1 MSWLMRELSIARSE
15 ENPSYQMD
23 VKWSEFREAI
33 GFRWYLEH
41 RDECLTSED
50 LGFRIDD
57 CLVEYIGCQFSRLK
71 KGGISKE
78 EFELAMRVAE
88 AGIREDP
95 DLNAYE
101 ATLLGDGQPKLAG
114 EIYLDLARR
123 LVPHGKKQ
131 PRLLKEGAR
140 FARVVLA
147 PFMKE
152 TRWVIDWDIKSFS
165 RSLADNW
172 WRDPNHDELHNLIQD
187 SPRNAA
193 AWDTLELICKDAVER
208 DVVDLLPYELL
219 RWYFVASQGRLRR
232 PDVAP
237 IPRNRHKALGYRFRN
252 NEIRHTVR
260 LLELVG
266 MLEKDACEAVAKAI
280 HLAVRTIHRLSRKP
294 YWTLEDVRKDVQ
306 KRLQPPK

>member
-1 MSWLMRELSIARSE
+1 MSRLMRDLAIARCILLRDEEEAFEMSE
-15 ENPSYQMD
+15 M
-23 VKWSEFREAI
+23 REEI

-41 RDECLTSED
+41 RDERLASED
-50 LGFRIDD
+50 FGFRIDD
-57 CLVEYIGCQFSRLK
+57 CLVEYIGCQLSRLK
-71 KGGISKE
+71 QGGISKE

-131 PRLLKEGAR
+131 PRLPKEDAR

-165 RSLADNW
+165 RSWADNW

-187 SPRNAA
+187 SPRSLSEKQCSKRYAS
-193 AWDTLELICKDAVER
+193 LVECKDAN
-208 DVVDLLPYELL
+208 YST
-219 RWYFVASQGRLRR
+219 AKS
-232 PDVAP
+232 
-237 IPRNRHKALGYRFRN
+237 
-252 NEIRHTVR
+252 R
-260 LLELVG
+260 LL
-266 MLEKDACEAVAKAI
+266 
-280 HLAVRTIHRLSRKP
+280 
-294 YWTLEDVRKDVQ
+294 
-306 KRLQPPK
+306 